1 MGLSSTTASHSM
13 PTNTFLAQQTRI
25 VLESCFTKMD
35 GCWSLGPRRLE
46 VACRPLPG
54 VELSG
59 HHPPTL
65 EDHMPFSIK

>member
-1 MGLSSTTASHSM
+1 MGLSSTPASHSM
-13 PTNTFLAQQTRI
+13 PTNTFLAKKIRI
-25 VLESCFTKMD
+25 VLESCFQN
-35 GCWSLGPRRLE
+35 GSWSLGPRRLE

-65 EDHMPFSIK
+65 EGHMPFSIK